1 MTNQSRRSFLQGSI
15 VGAAA
20 LASASVV
27 QAAPRSKVP
36 AKWDE
41 TVDVIVVG
49 SGFAGLAAAIEAR
62 KAGAKVVVLEKM
74 PTPGGNSIINGGI
87 LTATGCP
94 QQLKHGIKDS
104 VDLLA
109 QDILVAGAYLNDP
122 AKVRVLAE
130 HALSNYEWT
139 VKELGVEYN
148 LDAIGQEGGHSV
160 PRYVFTKNGSGS
172 GIVRKELDKCKEL
185 GVEVRLRAYVEH
197 IIRDDKGRVVGLEVR
212 EGYRFPKKDSGKVKF
227 IAARKGVVLCYGGF
241 SADVKFRQ
249 MHDPKLTDKFSTT
262 NQPGATGELWRET
275 YNIGCA
281 QIQNDWIQCGPWSN
295 PKEKGMGIGW
305 QFNQTAAAEYGLW
318 VNAEGTRFVNELA
331 NRKVRADAIMVEQA
345 NGKKCFAICN
355 EPNVQPLKKQRPGFL
370 EKMLERKIVEK
381 YDSLEALAKAAG
393 IKADA
398 LKAQVEEFNKVV
410 KAKAD
415 PVWSRYIN
423 NDQVPL
429 VEGPWYVCELQ
440 PKVHHCMGGLVTDDN
455 CEVLDVRS
463 DKPIGH
469 LFAAGEATGGVHGA
483 VRLGSV
489 AILDCLVFGRL
500 AGQKVAAIK

>member
-1 MTNQSRRSFLQGSI
+1 MTDLSRRHLIQGA
-15 VGAAA
+15 VAAGAA
-20 LASASVV
+20 LAGSTVAVASPK
-27 QAAPRSKVP
+27 Q
-36 AKWDE
+36 KWDE
-41 TVDVIVVG
+41 VVDVIVIG
-49 SGFAGLAAAIEAR
+49 SGFAGLAAAIEAK
-62 KAGAKVVVLEKM
+62 KAGANVVVLEKM
-74 PTPGGNSIINGGI
+74 ATFGGNSIINGGI

-94 QQLKHGIKDS
+94 QQKLHKIEDS
-104 VDLLA
+104 VELLEK
-109 QDILVAGAYLNDP
+109 DILTAGNYMNYSS
-122 AKVRVLAE
+122 KVRYLAE

-139 VKELGVEYN
+139 VKELGVQY
-148 LDAIGQEGGHSV
+148 LPDAIGQEGGHSV
-160 PRYVFTKNGSGS
+160 PRYVTTTNGSGS
-172 GIVRKELDKCKEL
+172 GIVTKELDKCKEL
-185 GVEVRLRAYVEH
+185 GIPLRNRVFVEH
-197 IIRDDKGRVVGLEVR
+197 IIRGDNGVEGVQVR
-212 EGYRFPKKDSGKVKF
+212 EGYRFPKADSGKVKT
-227 IAARKGVVLCYGGF
+227 IRATKGVVLCYGGF
-241 SADVKFRQ
+241 SADVKFRMFQ
-249 MHDPKLTDKFSTT
+249 DPKLNETLDTT
-262 NQPGATGELWRET
+262 NQPGATSEMWRET
-275 YNIGCA
+275 SAIGA
-281 QIQNDWIQCGPWSN
+281 LQVQNDWIQCGPWGC
-295 PKEKGMGIGW
+295 PREKGMGIGW

-318 VNAEGTRFVNELA
+318 VNAEGKRFVNELA

-440 PKVHHCMGGLVTDDN
+440 PKVHRCVGGLVTDDN

-489 AILDCLVFGRL
+489 AILDCLVVGRL
-500 AGQKVAAIK
+500 AGQKVAANT